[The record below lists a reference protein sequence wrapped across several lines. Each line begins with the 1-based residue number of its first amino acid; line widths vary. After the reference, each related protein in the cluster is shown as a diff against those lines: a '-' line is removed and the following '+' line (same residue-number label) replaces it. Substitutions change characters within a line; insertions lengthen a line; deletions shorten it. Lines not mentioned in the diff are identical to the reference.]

1 MAIPGNFNDID
12 GHRACGR
19 SEVMLSFFMAGPDQ
33 VRWEITQLD
42 SGGCRLA
49 VHHTRGVIVEYIA
62 TAQMALLRV
71 QELEDLLTAARSTST
86 FPPVG
91 LPS

>member
-1 MAIPGNFNDID
+1 MANTVIFREVG

-19 SEVMLSFFMAGPDQ
+19 SKDMLNFFMAGPDQ

-42 SGGCRLA
+42 SGACRLA
-49 VHHTRGVIVEYIA
+49 VHHARGVIVEYIA

-71 QELEDLLTAARSTST
+71 QELEDLLTAARTTST
-86 FPPVG
+86 LAPLG